1 MSDRFNK
8 DPNWITEGITPK
20 ESALVYVFGAL
31 LWGAILLPLIIG
43 IV

>member
-1 MSDRFNK
+1 MSDQFNK
-8 DPNWITEGITPK
+8 DPQWLIDGITPK

-31 LWGAILLPLIIG
+31 LWGAILLPLIAG